1 MIKLLLLF
9 LLSIS
14 QTSATSTLW
23 PVPRV
28 MNADGKANVTIDRAN
43 FRIRDSS
50 NATILS
56 RAAERYQSLIRNLSP
71 PPAPPQQCDWQTA
84 NVQCSN
90 DQDCSSWVNQNC
102 RGEVAM
108 WTDSYCPSP
117 SCSINGSYGWMHE
130 RSQDNLFFESFSNM
144 VFPHSYAAAGSL
156 WSGYSSD
163 LVPKGLPSDAFID
176 TLDAHT
182 FRLRQRNISSC
193 SSGCTCDWGSSCV
206 GNQSAFYGGV
216 ETSLNENIVLR
227 NTGCDVNVKVKQRS
241 PCSKLNEDDL
251 GVLTPN
257 GDSFTV
263 QGSDFILTASDH
275 GSVKASDQFSLWI
288 GDSTWMD
295 VSLVLNVS
303 CDDGSYIYMT
313 PA

>member
-1 MIKLLLLF
+1 MRGKMTGKKRHF
-9 LLSIS
+9 L
-14 QTSATSTLW
+14 
-23 PVPRV
+23 
-28 MNADGKANVTIDRAN
+28 G
-43 FRIRDSS
+43 SS
-50 NATILS
+50 NRESGNFFRFPAQTYAWLEPS
-56 RAAERYQSLIRNLSP
+56 GETGNTEYFCFYRNHTGVITPELKSY
-71 PPAPPQQCDWQTA
+71 
-84 NVQCSN
+84 VQG
-90 DQDCSSWVNQNC
+90 
-102 RGEVAM
+102 GEVAM

-117 SCSINGSYGWMHE
+117 SCSINGTYGWMHE

-144 VFPHSYAAAGSL
+144 VFPHSSAAAGSL

-163 LVPKGLPSDAFID
+163 LVPKGLPSDEFID

-257 GDSFTV
+257 GGTLTV
-263 QGSDFILTASDH
+263 RGTDFILTASDH

-303 CDDGSYIYMT
+303 CDDGNYIYMT
-313 PA
+313 PAA